1 MRKSKSKSK
10 GVIAPVIKQPV
21 IQQPTFTSK
30 DEKILMFDRAMVIFL
45 AIIGVLLLSFFIYL
59 LVVLNICGN
68 AITAYNKVINSAV
81 CNSTDVINAIN
92 SLKDCKGYFLFDGII
107 SPLVDRAINE
117 INNKCPGYAPT
128 MGV

>member
-10 GVIAPVIKQPV
+10 GVIAPVIKQSV
-21 IQQPTFTSK
+21 IKQPTFTSK

-68 AITAYNKVINSAV
+68 AISAYNKVINSVV

-92 SLKDCKGYFLFDGII
+92 SLKSCKGYFLFDGII